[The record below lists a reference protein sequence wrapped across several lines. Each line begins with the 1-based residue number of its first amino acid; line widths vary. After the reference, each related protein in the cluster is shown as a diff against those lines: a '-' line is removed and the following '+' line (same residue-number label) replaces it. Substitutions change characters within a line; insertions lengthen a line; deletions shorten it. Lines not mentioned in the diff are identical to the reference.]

1 MWPDRPSPIKLI
13 KKKYKRILKPKVH
26 ELPGAMVEK
35 RHKRSWTMYCIL
47 KNPKWKNVI
56 TSDESWFYLKNH
68 NGKTKCQY
76 ISKSSS
82 RRQCELL
89 TENAHP
95 KRLMVW
101 MGISYDGVTKVQF
114 IESGAKINSNY
125 YQEKILKPFLYKDAS
140 KLYPNND
147 FIFHQDSSPSHP
159 SKSTI
164 EFLWNQKVKFFWLHQ
179 WLPNF
184 PDAAPCDYFF
194 WNYLKIKINK
204 RKPNSLKDVKKF
216 LVSKSKKIPL
226 EMIRWALKSWPKRCR
241 QI

>member
-1 MWPDRPSPIKLI
+1 
-13 KKKYKRILKPKVH
+13 
-26 ELPGAMVEK
+26 MVEK

-47 KNPKWKNVI
+47 KNPKRKNVI

-89 TENAHP
+89 IENAHP
-95 KRLMVW
+95 KGLMVW
-101 MGISYDGVTKVQF
+101 MGISYNGVTKVQF

-125 YQEKILKPFLYKDAS
+125 YQEKILKPFLNKDAS

-147 FIFHQDSSPSHP
+147 FIFHQDSAPSHA

-164 EFLWNQKVKFFWLHQ
+164 EFL
-179 WLPNF
+179 
-184 PDAAPCDYFF
+184 
-194 WNYLKIKINK
+194 
-204 RKPNSLKDVKKF
+204 
-216 LVSKSKKIPL
+216 
-226 EMIRWALKSWPKRCR
+226 
-241 QI
+241 